1 MGAVFVPYCGAA
13 PVPGSESWN
22 FDPTLLGCLAAFFVA
37 GILVA
42 GQFEQPRRNRTFFAA
57 GWLVL
62 AFVFVSPLCNI
73 SVALFSARAFQ
84 HMAVTIVAAPLL
96 ARGLLGS
103 ARTQAPLPGSIAAS
117 CAIAFTACF
126 WFWHSPRAYDETL
139 QNNFVYWTMHLTLF
153 GAAFAFWSG
162 VLRSPGLMAFSLL
175 SAIGLQMSLLGA
187 LLTFARQPLYA
198 AHAFTTTPWG
208 LTSIQDQ
215 QLGGLLMWAPAGL
228 LLVLY
233 SALALGSFL
242 NSIETT
248 REPRSPG
255 LAAVKH

>member
-1 MGAVFVPYCGAA
+1 MAALFVPYCGSP
-13 PVPGSESWN
+13 PVPGSQSWN
-22 FDPTLLGCLAAFFVA
+22 FDPTLLGCLTAALAVGLLFSGQSKQPERDRAFFA
-37 GILVA
+37 S
-42 GQFEQPRRNRTFFAA
+42 

-62 AFVFVSPLCNI
+62 AFAFVSPLCNI

-96 ARGLLGS
+96 ARGLSGS
-103 ARTQAPLPGSIAAS
+103 GRTQAPLPGSVPAI

-139 QNNFVYWTMHLTLF
+139 QNNLVYWTMHLTLF
-153 GAAFAFWSG
+153 GAAFAFWSA

-187 LLTFARQPLYA
+187 LLTFAREPLYSV
-198 AHAFTTTPWG
+198 HAFTTRPWG

-215 QLGGLLMWAPAGL
+215 QLGGVLMWAPAGL

-242 NSIETT
+242 NGIETT

-255 LAAVKH
+255 LAAVRH